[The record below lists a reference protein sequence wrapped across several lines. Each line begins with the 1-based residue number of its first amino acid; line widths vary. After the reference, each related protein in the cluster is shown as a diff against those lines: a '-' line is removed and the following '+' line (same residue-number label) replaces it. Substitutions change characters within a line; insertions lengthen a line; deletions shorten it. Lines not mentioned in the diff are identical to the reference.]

1 MVAAG
6 RVRSPVALIQQ
17 ARGRRDSA
25 QSRCQAV
32 LPKRT
37 GISPLPLLIRF
48 FQKKIDHLQG
58 LTMRTGNLKEIVPKI
73 GVIRSRRFSINGL
86 HMAYV
91 G

>member
-1 MVAAG
+1 MPG

-17 ARGRRDSA
+17 ARGRRSA
-25 QSRCQAV
+25 QSRFLYC
-32 LPKRT
+32 PDRHF
-37 GISPLPLLIRF
+37 PLPLLIRF
-48 FQKKIDHLQG
+48 FLDHLQG

-73 GVIRSRRFSINGL
+73 GVSRRFSINGL